1 MFQSRLSSHGYRR
14 VALSEDQ
21 ADFEDGER
29 EAEESVQN
37 FLRTSRKKTEGTEQ
51 ELEVFRKRDQE
62 LRDGDEGGD
71 DTEDTDLTV
80 KSLRLDFSQDHTGQ
94 DPPL

>member
-62 LRDGDEGGD
+62 LRDGDEGGAGFPHRGEKHPEQPD
-71 DTEDTDLTV
+71 QQLWGDAAARRV
-80 KSLRLDFSQDHTGQ
+80 V
-94 DPPL
+94 